1 MSLFYLILVFKT
13 RHLFRPTP
21 SSDVVS
27 YFLLIKVCKL
37 MMIFFLHRKDTQGFF
52 AYPVND
58 TIAPGYSN
66 IITHPMDFS
75 SMKYKI
81 DSNDYYSLE
90 QFRVRQI
97 CCYFVCCTFVCLV
110 MYYILKSCV

>member
-1 MSLFYLILVFKT
+1 MIKV
-13 RHLFRPTP
+13 HRPY
-21 SSDVVS
+21 S
-27 YFLLIKVCKL
+27 LIKFL
-37 MMIFFLHRKDTQGFF
+37 SIIDDNFFLHRKDTQGFF

-90 QFRVRQI
+90 QFRVRQ
-97 CCYFVCCTFVCLV
+97 
-110 MYYILKSCV
+110 M